1 MCLGRGWRCCY
12 MVQPAHHPWTITSLH
27 SRARATRGVRRPT
40 GAPHSTIHALQR
52 QTNSRDRCIFIRG
65 MFRSARAHSE
75 RNPPHVETTDYTLDN
90 RWPHRT
96 TYHHGVLLV
105 HARTILTSVCVF
117 AAVQHDAGGAGGAM
131 GASSGRAAGTHAAG
145 GGVVRGHH
153 GGGSP
158 RGGLR
163 RRHEQPRHPVRSTSH
178 SPLPL
183 NTMTLH
189 ADDTEPLSPSIDD
202 RFGATRT

>member
-1 MCLGRGWRCCY
+1 MCVGRGWRCCY

-105 HARTILTSVCVF
+105 HAPDDTHLCLCVRSCSTRRWRGWRRDGRK
-117 AAVQHDAGGAGGAM
+117 QR
-131 GASSGRAAGTHAAG
+131 ASSWHPRSW
-145 GGVVRGHH
+145 RRRRPW
-153 GGGSP
+153 SP
-158 RGGLR
+158 RWWVA
-163 RRHEQPRHPVRSTSH
+163 PWWASSTS
-178 SPLPL
+178 
-183 NTMTLH
+183 
-189 ADDTEPLSPSIDD
+189 
-202 RFGATRT
+202 